1 MCPKIE
7 NIEFVYNYFE
17 RIILNGNIILNYH
30 NLNDLSI
37 FPTDEKIFAFFSFLK
52 VLNDYF
58 IVNQLKTTFRLTYFY
73 YQYFNSI
80 IKF

>member
-37 FPTDEKIFAFFSFLK
+37 FPTDKKYSHFLK
-52 VLNDYF
+52 SDISDQHKRVLE
-58 IVNQLKTTFRLTYFY
+58 TTSMF
-73 YQYFNSI
+73 S
-80 IKF
+80 